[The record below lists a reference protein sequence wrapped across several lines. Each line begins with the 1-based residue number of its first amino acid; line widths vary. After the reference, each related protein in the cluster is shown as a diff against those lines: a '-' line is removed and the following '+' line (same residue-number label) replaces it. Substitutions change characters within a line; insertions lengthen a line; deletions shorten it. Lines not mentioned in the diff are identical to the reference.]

1 MGVELTRRAHGS
13 SGYGVSTWNKD
24 KLMKH
29 PMDLDI
35 DCAILSILIKMYDL
49 PMVPVIVI
57 LLLLSI
63 PSDLSV
69 SAVEAFMLINGPQ
82 AKPPKEAWFPT

>member
-1 MGVELTRRAHGS
+1 MMFQAIGKACSISISMGVELTGRAHGL

-35 DCAILSILIKMYDL
+35 DSAILSTLIKMYDL
-49 PMVPVIVI
+49 PIWYR
-57 LLLLSI
+57 S
-63 PSDLSV
+63 
-69 SAVEAFMLINGPQ
+69 
-82 AKPPKEAWFPT
+82 